1 MRLALVAPATLAA
14 VLVAGN
20 ASGEALPPRAHP
32 ASSATVVGLYSGKTA
47 VWKETDVYFAPD
59 GTAKGIIGKPK
70 ITGVLMG
77 TWAVSGNEMCLYAFR
92 QNEGATFRDCY
103 KYWRDDNK
111 RLIALWSSH
120 SDGTPVDD
128 KDGYY
133 PGEQD
138 RLKAGDLVSDKY
150 AAGGGW

>member
-1 MRLALVAPATLAA
+1 LRITRVAPLALAA
-14 VLVAGN
+14 VLAAGG
-20 ASGEALPPRAHP
+20 ASGEALPSGAH
-32 ASSATVVGLYSGKTA
+32 AVSGATVLGLYSGKTA
-47 VWKETDVYFAPD
+47 VWKDSDVYFAPD

-111 RLIALWSSH
+111 RLFTLWSSH

-133 PGEQD
+133 AGEQD

-150 AAGGGW
+150 LAAGGW

>member
-1 MRLALVAPATLAA
+1 LRLARVAPLALAA
-14 VLVAGN
+14 VLAIGG
-20 ASGEALPPRAHP
+20 ASGEELPAGAHP
-32 ASSATVVGLYSGKTA
+32 TSNATVVNLYSGKTA
-47 VWKETDVYFAPD
+47 VWKDSDVYFAPD
-59 GTAKGIIGKPK
+59 GTAKGVIGKPK

-103 KYWRDDNK
+103 KYWRDDAK
-111 RLIALWSSH
+111 RLLALWSSH

-128 KDGYY
+128 KNGYY
-133 PGEQD
+133 TGELD

-150 AAGGGW
+150 AAAGGW